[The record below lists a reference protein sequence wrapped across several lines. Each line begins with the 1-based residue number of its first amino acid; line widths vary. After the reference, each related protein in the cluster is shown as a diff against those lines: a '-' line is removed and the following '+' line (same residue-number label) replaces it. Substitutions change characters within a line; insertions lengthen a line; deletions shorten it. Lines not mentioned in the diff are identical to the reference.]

1 MNHSTYHRQ
10 PEAQTTFSSVNFA
23 PRGNNPQRRSQ
34 NGLTLVELMVAM
46 TIGLFMLIAIGLVY
60 STSKTGFSYAA
71 NTVRMS
77 EDATFALDM
86 MSRDIR
92 MAGYA
97 GCTGSNV
104 KASGDTPPV
113 DLFTPKLDAIASQPV
128 SGPQKPN
135 PFSGVIAGNL
145 LPIFT
150 SRNAVWGFVPND
162 SAALGVLGGSAQT
175 YTLSTTSPILYLAGG
190 SSQALQISSAVAAAA
205 DDIAIG
211 ADTYNW
217 GNNVNPTFMI
227 ISDCK
232 GSEMFR
238 ADSVTP
244 NGTAS
249 KITHA
254 ATTNDSANLSNLYG
268 ADAIVT
274 PLVTSVYFLA
284 TRAGAGAPS
293 LYRRSFNGAEATV
306 EELIPNV
313 SAIAF
318 HYGINTSNTSAGDPT
333 FRADAYITDA
343 ALVTDWSRVVGVR
356 MGLILASE
364 DNGKAAVAGQS
375 VAWIDGTFSPPTDSR
390 LRRAY
395 STTVSI
401 RNRMGL

>member
-1 MNHSTYHRQ
+1 MTHSIHQHRFGAQ
-10 PEAQTTFSSVNFA
+10 PLFAGAAQPNSNGL
-23 PRGNNPQRRSQ
+23 RHHQ

-104 KASGDTPPV
+104 KPSSDTPPV
-113 DLFTPKLDAIASQPV
+113 DLFTPKLDAVASQPL
-128 SGPQKPN
+128 SGTQKPN

-145 LPIFT
+145 LPVFT
-150 SRNAVWGFVPND
+150 SRNAVWGFSPND
-162 SAALGVLGGSAQT
+162 SAALGVLGGSPST
-175 YTLSTTSPILYLAGG
+175 YTPSTTAPILYLAGG
-190 SSQALQISSAVAAAA
+190 SSQALQVRSAVGAVA

-217 GNNVNPTFMI
+217 RNNLNPTFMI

-232 GSEMFR
+232 GSELFR

-244 NGTAS
+244 NGTAFN
-249 KITHA
+249 ITHA

-284 TRAGAGAPS
+284 TRAGAGTPS
-293 LYRRSFNGAEATV
+293 LYRRSFNGAVATV
-306 EELIPNV
+306 EELVPNV

-318 HYGINTSNTSAGDPT
+318 HYGINTSNTSTGEPT

-364 DNGKAAVAGQS
+364 DTGKASVSGQS
-375 VAWIDGTFSPPTDSR
+375 VTWIDGTFTPPPDSR